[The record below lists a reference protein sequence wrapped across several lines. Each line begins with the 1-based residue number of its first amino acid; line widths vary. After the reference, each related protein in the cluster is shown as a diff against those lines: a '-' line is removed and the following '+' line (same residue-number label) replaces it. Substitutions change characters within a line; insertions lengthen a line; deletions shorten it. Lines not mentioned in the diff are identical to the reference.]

1 MRSNPS
7 LKGNEGAKVQC
18 GVVCVRAGRS
28 SVCRVGGAG
37 EVSAPLSLGNMCLN
51 TTIPRCPRETAARTA
66 APRPPWGERE
76 RERESYGVPNP
87 GPNLPVG
94 SGPSN
99 MGSNLVRGNVC
110 VCARPPALSAS
121 LPPSDQ
127 PTHHRDIGK
136 LLSKA
141 RFEPEGRRARTKR
154 ERDVS
159 LGCLTSI
166 KCTRHACVWRGL
178 KLMCGMSGGTYPM
191 GS

>member
-1 MRSNPS
+1 M
-7 LKGNEGAKVQC
+7 
-18 GVVCVRAGRS
+18 CVRASPS
-28 SVCRVGGAG
+28 SVCLVKTAG
-37 EVSAPLSLGNMCLN
+37 EVA
-51 TTIPRCPRETAARTA
+51 A
-66 APRPPWGERE
+66 APPVVRRSDTLPQPPPENDTCACPEVPGGDTHTERG
-76 RERESYGVPNP
+76 RSYGVPNP

-110 VCARPPALSAS
+110 VCTRPPALSAS

-141 RFEPEGRRARTKR
+141 RFEPEGRSSIRRVLTTAPSVPGRERER

-191 GS
+191 GSCLPSM